1 MQPKYFMK
9 NLNTV
14 KYISES
20 SSEFLGAND
29 WMILLGSWKIFVILK
44 KAKWLGIQSS
54 SLKIMALKHFFKFR
68 G

>member
-44 KAKWLGIQSS
+44 KAKWLGIQSY
-54 SLKIMALKHFFKFR
+54 L
-68 G
+68 